1 MTRGECMLWYFEE
14 YIFIAALKMKVLK
27 SEDHVVFPENVTVSV
42 KKRVVT
48 VTGPRGTLER
58 NLQHISM
65 DITVKK
71 AERKVVCTMWLA
83 KRKQIACIRTVLT
96 TIRNLIK
103 GVTEGYRYK
112 LRFAYAHFP
121 VNVSVEGQTVEIRN
135 FLGEKIVRRVP
146 VPEGVTIERTDP
158 SKTKD
163 ELVLTGND
171 VLQVSQSSARVH
183 QACLVKNKDIRKFL
197 DGIYVQTKCT
207 AAE

>member
-1 MTRGECMLWYFEE
+1 MR
-14 YIFIAALKMKVLK
+14 VLK
-27 SEDHVVFPENVTVSV
+27 SEDQISYPEDVTIEIKKRIVTV
-42 KKRVVT
+42 K
-48 VTGPRGTLER
+48 GPRGTLER
-58 NLQHISM
+58 NFQHIAM
-65 DITVKK
+65 DLAVNSKERTVT
-71 AERKVVCTMWLA
+71 CTMWMA
-83 KRKQIACIRTVLT
+83 KRKQIACIKTVLT

-146 VPEGVTIERTDP
+146 IPEGIKIERTDP
-158 SKTKD
+158 SKVKD

-171 VLQVSQSSARVH
+171 VLAVSQASARVH